1 MHFYKV
7 IDLLVKFNFESI
19 VTPRSVTDKT
29 DFVVV
34 SPIFS
39 VYKPTFPR
47 IMNGKFSE
55 FAFIELIANHSYTF
69 YVSCIRLVNMLSKF
83 TPQE

>member
-1 MHFYKV
+1 MSETFVVFLGYIVYSMHFYKV

-29 DFVVV
+29 DFVVI

-47 IMNGKFSE
+47 IMNGKFQN
-55 FAFIELIANHSYTF
+55 L
-69 YVSCIRLVNMLSKF
+69 LSLN
-83 TPQE
+83 